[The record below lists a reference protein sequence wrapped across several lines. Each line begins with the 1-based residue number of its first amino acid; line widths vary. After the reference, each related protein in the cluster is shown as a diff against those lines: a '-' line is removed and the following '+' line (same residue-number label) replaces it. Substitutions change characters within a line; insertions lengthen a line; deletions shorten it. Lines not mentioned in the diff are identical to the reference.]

1 MGRSSKLTFTVSN
14 GDSRT
19 LNLYE
24 GLIRI
29 GRMDDNDLPFDNPYI
44 SRHHAEIFFD
54 EGRYWIR
61 DLGST
66 SGTFI
71 NDEPVDVRGL
81 DNGDLIR
88 LGRGRGVDLIFSIDE
103 SLDDSFSSTKDS
115 SSGFEPVRVLAP
127 EEARFINTSRLPQS
141 GKLGL
146 ETVDRLRSLYEFT
159 SELLTSNS
167 FKDLSEKLAAFLH
180 RTLRAE
186 RCAVLMR
193 NKMRDTFDL
202 TASYPANDRVH
213 PSRSITN
220 KVFTENVA
228 ILSFDARVDARF
240 SAGHSVQLQSI
251 RSVMCVPIG
260 SKTRLWGVCYVD
272 NLTASRVFCDEE
284 LDFLAAV
291 GRQAGLAMENL
302 YLMDEQR
309 RSLESFIRTLAASLD
324 ARDDNTAG
332 HSARVGALSAGIAR
346 TMDVSPRE
354 SRLTYYAGLLHDY
367 GKIGIRDDVLLKP
380 AGLTPEEYE
389 RVKEHPQHTFR
400 LLSKIRFPEDLSEI
414 PFVAAAHHERWD
426 GTGYPHGL
434 KGSDIPRGSRIVA
447 VADTY
452 DALTEERCYHSAWEP
467 EQAYAELKR
476 FSGVY
481 FDPEVMEAFSNY
493 FINEVEPRYRRRHAI
508 STAEQKIVTGIPAD

>member
-1 MGRSSKLTFTVSN
+1 MGKLSRLTYTDSY
-14 GDSRT
+14 GESRT
-19 LNLYE
+19 LNLS
-24 GLIRI
+24 GGPVKI
-29 GRMDDNDLPFDNPYI
+29 GRLGDNDLSFDNPYI
-44 SRHHAEIFFD
+44 SRHHAEVIFD
-54 EGRYWIR
+54 GQRYSIR

-66 SGTFI
+66 SGTFV
-71 NDEPVDVRGL
+71 NDEPVEQRAL
-81 DNGDLIR
+81 DDGDLIR
-88 LGRGRGVDLIFSIDE
+88 LGRGRGIELFFSVEE
-103 SLDDSFSSTKDS
+103 SIEEALSSANDSI
-115 SSGFEPVRVLAP
+115 SGFDPVRVLAP
-127 EEARFINTSRLPQS
+127 EEARFINTGKLPQS

-159 SELLTSNS
+159 SELLTANS
-167 FKDLSEKLAAFLH
+167 FKDLSDKLAAFLN
-180 RTLRAE
+180 RTLKAE
-186 RCAVLMR
+186 RCAVMMR
-193 NKMRDTFDL
+193 NKVRDTFDVAAL
-202 TASYPANDRVH
+202 YPTDSRMN

-220 KVFTENVA
+220 KVFGENVA
-228 ILSFDARVDARF
+228 ILSFDARSDARF

-272 NLTASRVFCDEE
+272 NLTASRVFCEEE
-284 LDFLAAV
+284 LEFLAAV

-346 TMDVSPRE
+346 TMSIGPRE
-354 SRLTYYAGLLHDY
+354 SRLIYYAGLLHDY

-434 KGSDIPRGSRIVA
+434 KGADIPLGSRIVA

-467 EQAYAELKR
+467 EQAYSELNR

-481 FDPEVMEAFSNY
+481 FDPEVMEAFTDY
-493 FINEVEPRYRRRHAI
+493 FTKEVEPRHRRRHPAL
-508 STAEQKIVTGIPAD
+508 SAEHRTETSIPVE